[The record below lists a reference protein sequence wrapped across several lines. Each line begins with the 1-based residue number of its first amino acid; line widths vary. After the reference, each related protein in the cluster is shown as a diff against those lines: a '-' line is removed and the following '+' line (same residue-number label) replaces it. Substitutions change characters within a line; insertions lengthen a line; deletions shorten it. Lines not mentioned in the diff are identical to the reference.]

1 MNASREKPP
10 LITKERSQEPK
21 KREMTQKVAQK
32 MPQMQGFEFK
42 KLMFNP
48 HVR

>member
-32 MPQMQGFEFK
+32 MPMPMTQD
-42 KLMFNP
+42 LTNL
-48 HVR
+48 